1 MKEFD
6 FRYQADDDE
15 VDELEIIRT
24 KLRKEGIDMS
34 LEEIFRMALAI
45 GIERHINSNLIL
57 MQRDINVIKKN
68 RGIPV

>member
-68 RGIPV
+68 RGIPI